1 MAAQPVRPL
10 ANNAHHFESQQVG
23 TLLGEFQ
30 AVDHREGDAYD
41 IEQQYL
47 GQEPDPAETR
57 GP

>member
-1 MAAQPVRPL
+1 MRPL